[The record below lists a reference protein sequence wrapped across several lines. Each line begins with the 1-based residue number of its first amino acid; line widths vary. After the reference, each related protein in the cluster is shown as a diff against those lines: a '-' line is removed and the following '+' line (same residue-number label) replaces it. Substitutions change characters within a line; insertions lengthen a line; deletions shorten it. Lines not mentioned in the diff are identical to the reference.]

1 MNQIIMLDINFQY
14 QNETRTFHPVLLIS
28 ANDVVLVDCG
38 YPGFL
43 PLLEAEMK
51 SKGIN
56 PGSITKVLITHHDD
70 DHMGALFE
78 IKEKYPE
85 IKVVAGRTES
95 GYISGEKKSLRLLQA
110 EEMLNV
116 LPEEQKTFGIQ
127 FCESLRRV
135 KPVTVDIEVK
145 DGEHFDWAG
154 GCEIIDTPGHM
165 PGHISLYLKES
176 NSVITGDAAV
186 IEGNQ
191 LVIAN
196 PQFTLDMEAAKASL
210 DKLISLNT
218 DRYYCYHGGIFE
230 NFTDI
235 AFKSQNIDKF
245 L

>member
-14 QNETRTFHPVLLIS
+14 QNEIRTFHPALLLS

-43 PLLEAEMK
+43 PLLEDEMK

-56 PGSITKVLITHHDD
+56 PDSLTKVLITHHDD

-78 IKEKYPE
+78 IKEKYPD

-116 LPEEQKTFGIQ
+116 MPEEQKPFGIQ

-135 KPVTVDIEVK
+135 KPVSVDIEVK

-154 GCEIIDTPGHM
+154 GCEIIETPGHM

-176 NSVITGDAAV
+176 SSVITGDAAV

-196 PQFTLDMEAAKASL
+196 PQYTLDIEASKASL
-210 DKLISLNT
+210 HKLISLDA
-218 DRYYCYHGGIFE
+218 DRYYCYHGGVFE
-230 NFTDI
+230 NLKEQ
-235 AFKSQNIDKF
+235 A
-245 L
+245 